1 MLKIYLD
8 QNVIS
13 KLKWKEYSELRGYL
27 LEVKDYFIFPYS
39 RAHLMDLYKS
49 KDEAPQKYSEDINTI
64 TCLCENHL
72 LEFHP
77 DRLTPYPLQCYPS
90 DYIQKEKPS
99 LELTMSGFCFE
110 QFDLFLKK
118 LAGTKLYS
126 YIKSTLL
133 SQKAEDYGFRNI
145 WSLLEYQLNTFS
157 HILLDNQFEGR
168 FLQRIRETNDNQTI
182 DNIRKQ
188 DPSIIIPYLDTI
200 FLENTGKTT
209 RGIILDGMK
218 SLNIN
223 KAQQYFITEYIMLAL
238 TGYSRD
244 KKRNLLNIYTDALH
258 VSYATFCDVLVTNDV
273 GMIEKAQTEFA
284 RRNSSTRIIRIDEL
298 KPFLEKEIKCQYNI
312 NYIFNNTVP
321 AFSTPTVNPS
331 GDMIYKNVEHPIFG
345 IFRSCISLPN
355 VSDSVMLKVNFNPL
369 GYIFYSEFNRFF
381 ELIRDNLNE
390 DAIDIFESEIMK
402 PFSLHDTTMTSIP
415 SITISLN
422 NGWNMEIIA
431 DSDYSTPIP
440 KVICRKSILPT
451 KS

>member
-1 MLKIYLD
+1 
-8 QNVIS
+8 
-13 KLKWKEYSELRGYL
+13 
-27 LEVKDYFIFPYS
+27 
-39 RAHLMDLYKS
+39 MDLYKS
-49 KDEAPQKYSEDINTI
+49 KDEAPQKYSEDIKTI
-64 TCLCENHL
+64 TCLCGNHL

-77 DRLTPYPLQCYPS
+77 DRLTPDPLQCYPS

-118 LAGTKLYS
+118 LAGNELYS
-126 YIKSTLL
+126 YIKSMLL
-133 SQKAEDYGFRNI
+133 SQKVDDYRFRNI
-145 WSLLEYQLNTFS
+145 WSLLKYQLNTIS
-157 HILLDNQFEGR
+157 QILLDNQFEGR
-168 FLQRIRETNDNQTI
+168 LLQKIRETGDNQTI

-188 DPSIIIPYLDTI
+188 DSSIIIPYLDAI

-209 RGIILDGMK
+209 HDIILDGMK
-218 SLNIN
+218 SSNIN

-258 VSYATFCDVLVTNDV
+258 VSYATFCDVLVTDDV

-284 RRNSSTRIIRIDEL
+284 RRNSSTKIIRIDEL
-298 KPFLEKEIKCQYNI
+298 KSFLEEEIKCQYNVY
-312 NYIFNNTVP
+312 YIFDISIPT
-321 AFSTPTVNPS
+321 FSTPTVNRS
-331 GDMIYKNVEHPIFG
+331 GDLIYKNVEHPIFG

-355 VSDSVMLKVNFNPL
+355 VSDCVMLKVNLYPL
-369 GYIFYSEFNRFF
+369 GYIFYSEFDRFL
-381 ELIRDNLNE
+381 ELIRDNINE
-390 DAIDIFESEIMK
+390 DAIDLFESEIMR
-402 PFSLHDTTMTSIP
+402 PFSLHDSTMTSIP
-415 SITISLN
+415 KITISLN

-440 KVICRKSILPT
+440 KAICRKSILPT

>member
-1 MLKIYLD
+1 
-8 QNVIS
+8 
-13 KLKWKEYSELRGYL
+13 
-27 LEVKDYFIFPYS
+27 
-39 RAHLMDLYKS
+39 
-49 KDEAPQKYSEDINTI
+49 
-64 TCLCENHL
+64 
-72 LEFHP
+72 
-77 DRLTPYPLQCYPS
+77 
-90 DYIQKEKPS
+90 
-99 LELTMSGFCFE
+99 
-110 QFDLFLKK
+110 
-118 LAGTKLYS
+118 
-126 YIKSTLL
+126 
-133 SQKAEDYGFRNI
+133 
-145 WSLLEYQLNTFS
+145 
-157 HILLDNQFEGR
+157 
-168 FLQRIRETNDNQTI
+168 
-182 DNIRKQ
+182 
-188 DPSIIIPYLDTI
+188 
-200 FLENTGKTT
+200 
-209 RGIILDGMK
+209 
-218 SLNIN
+218 
-223 KAQQYFITEYIMLAL
+223 
-238 TGYSRD
+238 
-244 KKRNLLNIYTDALH
+244 
-258 VSYATFCDVLVTNDV
+258 V

>member
-13 KLKWKEYSELRGYL
+13 KLKWNEYSGLRGYL

-49 KDEAPQKYSEDINTI
+49 KDEAPQKYSEDIKTI
-64 TCLCENHL
+64 TCLCGNHL

-77 DRLTPYPLQCYPS
+77 DRLTPDPLQCYPS

-118 LAGTKLYS
+118 LAGNELYS
-126 YIKSTLL
+126 YIKSMLL
-133 SQKAEDYGFRNI
+133 SQNVDDYRFRNI
-145 WSLLEYQLNTFS
+145 WNLLKYQLNTIS
-157 HILLDNQFEGR
+157 QILLDNQFEGR
-168 FLQRIRETNDNQTI
+168 LLQRIRETGDNQTI

-188 DPSIIIPYLDTI
+188 DSSIIIPYLDAL

-209 RGIILDGMK
+209 HDIILDGMK
-218 SLNIN
+218 SSNIN

-258 VSYATFCDVLVTNDV
+258 VSYATFCDVLVTDDV

-284 RRNSSTRIIRIDEL
+284 RRNSSTKIIRIDEL
-298 KPFLEKEIKCQYNI
+298 KSFLEEEIKCQYNV
-312 NYIFNNTVP
+312 NYIFDISIPT
-321 AFSTPTVNPS
+321 FSTPTVNPS
-331 GDMIYKNVEHPIFG
+331 GDLIYKNVEHPIFG

-355 VSDSVMLKVNFNPL
+355 VSDCVMLKVNLYPL
-369 GYIFYSEFNRFF
+369 GYFFYSEFDRFL
-381 ELIRDNLNE
+381 ELIRDNINE
-390 DAIDIFESEIMK
+390 DAIDLFESEIMR
-402 PFSLHDTTMTSIP
+402 PFSLHDSTITSIP
-415 SITISLN
+415 KITIFLN

-440 KVICRKSILPT
+440 KAICRKSILPT